1 MKSVCFLVV
10 ILVTLDSTFGLTLEE
25 KIKDDPDLSEFYSYF
40 ESSQEGKLYLQMKQL
55 TLFAPTNRAFQN
67 HAIATDKSDL
77 INYHLSN
84 QAITLSQLGS
94 KVSTELTGN
103 PPLWVTRR
111 PLAHGQGEDIYV
123 NNAKVVLSKSNFQYT
138 NPNKRK
144 QVLHIIEDVLEPLR
158 SVTGDHYNP
167 DAYELLSNSNSYEL
181 QPHSLQKFRKC
192 VEDYNKGSAFK
203 SDSRYTFFIPVDA
216 GFEDPTNRA
225 GAIDEKIID
234 GHIIPHH
241 VLFTTPTPFD
251 VQYETLAFGD
261 MVKVTIAFKREIEGK
276 ESNAIYIV
284 SNTVVGDSKHPTG
297 VVLAEIVKANIPVKN
312 GVVHLIS
319 RPLMV
324 VDRTIKAFL
333 EESRGLLNL
342 FYERI
347 LDSAPEFLSQIA
359 SASENVTLFAP
370 SNAAMKSPSMTAVLA
385 NKTRLREVLSLHL
398 VKKIKVTSEDVLRKG
413 GLMEI
418 PSQLPRKK
426 LYLNVMQGQNN
437 LTLTV
442 EGGGVNAT
450 VIQPDIA
457 STNGIIHII
466 DTVLGVPFTTVGR
479 KVATDPQL
487 RSAHKLGEMLHFNDQ
502 LDNTK
507 NKYTYFVPRDAAW
520 DKIKIQSPSMYKKV
534 FMEDFAPNVK
544 QILERHLVVS
554 DRAYTMA
561 DLKAMANVSFTLPSV
576 RDKLEIVVTESEADK
591 TFEKYELP
599 EDTPWYDLKGYFYG
613 KRADI
618 KPGTGFYI
626 SWRNQNIHVYRPDV
640 ECINGIIH
648 VIDSIFLTES
658 DIQVNAGRTI
668 TAPSVGSILSG
679 AAALLVLMRLR

>member
-1 MKSVCFLVV
+1 MKSVCVLVV

-591 TFEKYELP
+591 S
-599 EDTPWYDLKGYFYG
+599 
-613 KRADI
+613 
-618 KPGTGFYI
+618 FYI

>member
-1 MKSVCFLVV
+1 MKSVCVLVV

-276 ESNAIYIV
+276 ESTAIYIV

-591 TFEKYELP
+591 S
-599 EDTPWYDLKGYFYG
+599 
-613 KRADI
+613 
-618 KPGTGFYI
+618 FYI